1 VWKWICS
8 QLESAIRVRRIPN
21 GQGKRPVFEPLERRM
36 LLSGSPWTSGQ
47 SDQDLSQPAAAIH
60 VQASPEDSVLQA
72 AARLAGHESG
82 VHDEYV
88 HYGLITEKFGDKDT
102 YVHQWIAAQAAAF
115 YLNQFGGAELST
127 YLGTIEGSDKDKQYP
142 VDTTTWKQFTGDT
155 VLEGTYEEDTLGVWY
170 RHFVAGGEG
179 DELTTGLA
187 KVPSDDDLILN
198 TLLKGAVTPFV
209 ADPSDGRYFSA
220 YEVAQDLWQQA
231 LTAYQQGDKA
241 LAYYRLGRVAHLLVD
256 MTTPAHVHND
266 RHTALQGDG
275 DFFEITT
282 ADSKRFLLWGVAG
295 QRGGPAG
302 EVRQYAGLEDL
313 FRTTVR
319 YTEEYPSWNT
329 SGVLQVA
336 GDEDSGI
343 AKAGRHRPD
352 LVSEAGGFSME
363 EYWTMAD
370 DLIPYAM
377 EQTAALYRLFY
388 QQVDTAAP
396 TVEWVTPFGAS
407 AAESAAQSARLV
419 AEVHADDSVSGTASH
434 RFDFLIEKETDG
446 GWSESYHSATSGST
460 LTLRVAEDGSY
471 RIRAT
476 VQDAVGHPAST
487 DYGYFTVTD
496 ALTCPPLVTVDS
508 LTTSDTTPALHGT
521 VDDPAA
527 GVSVEVDGRTY
538 PAVNSGDGTWT
549 LADGTISPA
558 LAGGT
563 YDVKVTAVDSR
574 SNVGTDS
581 TSNELTIQVYHED
594 FSDTDLSD
602 WMIVDQGRWLG
613 PSRWSVVGGALT
625 ESSGVRRPEW
635 PWNVARLGT
644 LAVYRGG
651 LAWTDY
657 SVSLSLRSQ
666 DNHDLGVVFRYQDA
680 NNYYRFSWN
689 GQTGVRR
696 LVVCRDGRFTVLAS
710 DVRRYERGT
719 TYAVEVK
726 AHGPVLEVEVDGATI
741 LSATD
746 ATLERGTFGLYS
758 SGNRGSAFDDIL
770 VDDLAGVN
778 LAPRITRVGAA
789 ADTISD
795 SETVQVQV
803 AAQDFD
809 AGPSSLT
816 YHWTVPDGRGVL
828 DDPSSASPVFTPS
841 VVSGVQT
848 VTLTVA
854 VSDGQ
859 DTAQGTVDVV
869 VRGTSSPVLLAD
881 DFTAGTLDGWSIV
894 EEGNWGRP
902 AQWSAAG
909 GVLHQTSPIRRLFD
923 GIAARGTYALS
934 ESGAAWTDTEVDL
947 NLASGG
953 DGRVGVM
960 FRVRDPNNYYRFS
973 WDCAQGTAS
982 LVRCLD
988 GRFERLAIT
997 SFRAA
1002 QDRTYGVVILA
1013 RQSRLQVYVE
1023 GRLLLSAQDSRL
1035 ASGRIALYSS
1045 ADRASRFDDVTV
1057 REI

>member
-1 VWKWICS
+1 V
-8 QLESAIRVRRIPN
+8 
-21 GQGKRPVFEPLERRM
+21 
-36 LLSGSPWTSGQ
+36 LLSGSPLTAAQ
-47 SDQDLSQPAAAIH
+47 SDQALSESAAAIH
-60 VQASPEDSVLQA
+60 VQASREDPFLQA
-72 AARLAGHESG
+72 VSRLVGHDSG

-88 HYGLITEKFGDKDT
+88 HYSLITEKLNDKDT

-115 YLNQFGGAELST
+115 YLDQFGGAELSS
-127 YLGTIEGSDKDKQYP
+127 YLGTIEGSDKDRQYP

-155 VLEGTYEEDTLGVWY
+155 LLEGTYEEDTLGVWY
-170 RHFVAGGEG
+170 RHFVAGGDG

-220 YEVAQDLWQQA
+220 YEAAQDLWQQA

-256 MTTPAHVHND
+256 MTVPAHVHND

-282 ADSKRFLLWGVAG
+282 GASKRFLLWGMDG
-295 QRGGPAG
+295 ERGKPVG
-302 EVRQYAGLEDL
+302 EVRQYASLEDL
-313 FRTTVR
+313 FRTTIN

-336 GDEDSGI
+336 GDEDAGTP
-343 AKAGRHRPD
+343 KTGRHRPD
-352 LVSEAGGFSME
+352 LVHTSGFTMDD
-363 EYWTMAD
+363 YWIVAD
-370 DLIPYAM
+370 DLMPYAM

-407 AAESAAQSARLV
+407 AAESTAQSARLA
-419 AEVHADDSVSGTASH
+419 AEVHAEDSVSGTASH

-446 GWSESYHSATSGST
+446 VWSESYHSATAGST
-460 LTLRVAEDGSY
+460 LNLRLAEDGSY
-471 RIRAT
+471 RISVT
-476 VQDAVGHPAST
+476 VQDAVGHTAST
-487 DYGYFTVTD
+487 DYGYFTVAD

-527 GVSVEVDGRTY
+527 EVSVEVDGRTY
-538 PAVNSGDGTWT
+538 PTVNNGDGTWT
-549 LADGTISPA
+549 LADGAISPA

-563 YDVKVTAVDSR
+563 YDVKATAVDSR

-581 TSNELTIQVYHED
+581 TSNELTVQVFHED

-602 WMIVDQGRWLG
+602 WMIVDQGRWSG
-613 PSRWSVVGGALT
+613 PSRWAVVGGALT
-625 ESSGVRRPEW
+625 ESSGVRRLEW
-635 PWNVARLGT
+635 PGSTARLGT
-644 LAVYRGG
+644 LAVYRKG

-657 SVSLSLRSQ
+657 SVSLSLRSP

-696 LVVCRDGRFTVLAS
+696 LMVCRNGRFTVLAS
-710 DVRRYERGT
+710 DVQAYGRGT
-719 TYAVEVK
+719 TYAVQVK
-726 AHGPVLEVEVDGATI
+726 AQGPVLEVEVDGEMI
-741 LSATD
+741 LSTTD
-746 ATLERGTFGLYS
+746 TTLASGTFGLYS

-770 VDDLAGVN
+770 VDDLTGAN
-778 LAPRITRVGAA
+778 LAPRITRVGAD
-789 ADTISD
+789 ADTITD
-795 SETVQVQV
+795 SETVRLQVT
-803 AAQDFD
+803 AQDFD
-809 AGPSSLT
+809 GGPSSLS
-816 YHWTVPDGRGVL
+816 YHWIVPDGQGDL
-828 DDPSSASPVFTPS
+828 DDPSIASPVFTPS
-841 VVSGVQT
+841 AVSGVRT
-848 VTLTVA
+848 VTLTVE

-859 DTAQGTVDVV
+859 DTVQGTVDVV

-894 EEGNWGRP
+894 QEGNWGGP
-902 AQWSAAG
+902 ARWSATG
-909 GVLHQTSPIRRLFD
+909 GVLHQSSPIRRLFD

-934 ESGAAWTDTEVDL
+934 GSGAAWTDVEVDL

-953 DGRVGVM
+953 DGYLGVM
-960 FRVRDPNNYYRFS
+960 FRVQDPNNYYRFS
-973 WDCAQGTAS
+973 WNRVQGTAS
-982 LVRCLD
+982 LVRCVG

-997 SFRAA
+997 SFTAA
-1002 QDRTYGVVILA
+1002 RGRTYGVVILA
-1013 RQSRLQVYVE
+1013 RQSSLQVYVD
-1023 GRLLLSAQDSRL
+1023 GRLLLAAQDSRL

-1045 ADRASRFDDVTV
+1045 GDRASRFDDITV